1 MHLREPW
8 QSRSPTGAVNKPA
21 ISTTLE
27 KTGRR
32 GLNHSYGRGLPVK
45 RKALIILS
53 IAILAFAMVPALG
66 AGAAAGTVKLVTPDE
81 LAGPS
86 GSTGSSFD
94 RLDSADF
101 VSDSTG
107 RDTLEDAGGTL
118 YVVIEDNDSS
128 SNTLT
133 DYYAYF
139 TDRPATADGGG
150 NAYVIDPAQSGT
162 TPNPAVATAV
172 TESDGTNV
180 ANAADLQIGD
190 RNRNGSIDAGDLL
203 IETGYY
209 VSATGAFEA
218 VRTVNVQ
225 NAFVSSSTNGKEAY
239 LSLNIIPT
247 YPTGRVTG
255 EVGALRIRFAS
266 ATIDNLNYATDHATE
281 RLRGLSRV
289 VISSTSGE
297 SIRVTATEKNL
308 GGFGGAAVDAS
319 GLAAN
324 SSRDS
329 GIFVGMFGVI
339 RNDFKEAL
347 SDWEPA
353 ANEDTIQDL
362 IDDINDVAVV
372 DGAVT
377 GATGPSEAFESF
389 CDPNAKAGQECA
401 EQGKLVAA
409 IQAHTDNLGLDGG
422 DAASQ
427 LVGMLIGVEHGDT
440 LEVNYS
446 DANPRSTRSRDAE
459 VDLVAPTIGDTSL
472 ASGAYVDED
481 DFSLFFTVTD
491 ADSGIPEDAHDL
503 GEQAIRSGLPYV
515 SQSSGGAPTGES
527 FTLNPN
533 DGTDQ
538 NNFSEPNDD
547 ATLDVDDEVADG
559 ERYEIEFD
567 VTNTVQAAEGDENTD
582 ARTVTIQVRILA
594 YDIARNEASKT
605 LTFIIDDIDPE
616 LLRAITGVSVK
627 AAKDTA
633 DPYELNDQN
642 RKSIVLVFDDAIAGN
657 DVNAQDINVVGNT
670 VAGVMWLDNTGS
682 NKIGSA
688 GTAGSDIRGDLGDIG
703 SGDARHLLFLT
714 LENDL
719 PTDARPG
726 IEIDNADLRDLAGN
740 ESRVNHRTTPA
751 DKLAPVFTVTVGT
764 KLSNNDLSVT
774 IESSEDLERAP
785 SARLRHGTVNEALP
799 VRGGSNNTWTVD
811 TNRRAEN
818 LGGTNRSGVYTIHV
832 EGTDDNNNDG
842 SSSKAKWE
850 LDTLANGGVDPA
862 RVYDPDAASAAAQ
875 PIEVNDVVFLNF
887 DFSGEAGEYDDDS
900 AKTVSVTGL
909 ALQSLSADSLD
920 SSKNLKAASSVTVT
934 ETTEVDGAAAQTSNS
949 IRYVV
954 ALSDLAIGNYRLNVD
969 YEDQAG
975 NTDTFGY
982 VFRITAPAPA
992 KVAVVPGW
1000 SLVSIPGTPQ
1010 DTSISGVFEGSA
1022 VTDVWSLNNETK
1034 QWEYAGKDPESGEWL
1049 TGTLTN
1055 IVDGRAY
1062 FVRSTTFDPISVL
1075 TVRFSPQRTPPQY
1088 TVTSGWNG
1096 IGYTPAGGE
1105 DSVSAD
1111 AYLSALGASGWG
1123 MIRTWNAD
1131 ATPPQY
1137 ETYFSSGAMTDGFP
1151 HEGGVAVVES
1161 GKGYLLFATRNG
1173 VIGG

>member
-1 MHLREPW
+1 MHSQEPW
-8 QSRSPTGAVNKPA
+8 QSRSPTGSVNKPS
-21 ISTTLE
+21 ISSTLR
-27 KTGRR
+27 KTGRK
-32 GLNHSYGRGLPVK
+32 GPHHSYGRGLPVK
-45 RKALIILS
+45 RKALVILTV
-53 IAILAFAMVPALG
+53 AILAFAMVPALG
-66 AGAAAGTVKLVTPDE
+66 AGAAAGTVKIVTPDE
-81 LAGPS
+81 LANPS
-86 GSTGSSFD
+86 GTTGSSFD
-94 RLDSADF
+94 KLDSADF

-107 RDTLEDAGGTL
+107 GDTLEDAGGTL
-118 YVVIEDNDSS
+118 YVVIEDNDSF

-139 TDRPATADGGG
+139 TTRPTTADGGG
-150 NAYVIDPAQSGT
+150 NAFVIDPAASGT

-172 TESDGTNV
+172 TDSKDANV
-180 ANAADLQIGD
+180 ADASGLQIGD

-209 VSATGAFEA
+209 TTATGVFEA

-225 NAFVSSSTNGKEAY
+225 NAFVSASANGKEAY

-247 YPTGRVTG
+247 YPTGRQAG

-266 ATIDNLNYATDHATE
+266 ASVDDLNYADDHATE

-289 VISSTSGE
+289 EVTSTSGDP
-297 SIRVTATEKNL
+297 IRVKAMEKDL
-308 GGFGGAAVDAS
+308 GGFSGVAVTESDLT
-319 GLAAN
+319 GN

-347 SDWEPA
+347 SEWTPDPA
-353 ANEDTIQDL
+353 ASNKISNL
-362 IDDINDVAVV
+362 IANVQAVDVDA
-372 DGAVT
+372 GALT

-389 CDPNAKAGQECA
+389 CDPNASKDHCA
-401 EQGKLVAA
+401 ERDKLVAA
-409 IQAHTDNLGLDGG
+409 IEAHTSNLGLTND

-427 LVGMLIGVEHGDT
+427 LVDALIGAEHGDT
-440 LEVNYS
+440 LSVRYS
-446 DANPRSTRSRDAE
+446 DASPRSTRSRDAE
-459 VDLVAPTIGDTSL
+459 VDLVAPTIGNTSL
-472 ASGAYVDED
+472 ANGAYVNDD

-527 FTLNPN
+527 IDLHDNQ
-533 DGTDQ
+533 GTDQ
-538 NNFSEPNDD
+538 NNFSETGDE

-567 VTNTVQAAEGDENTD
+567 VTNSVQAAEGDENTD
-582 ARTVTIQVRILA
+582 ARTVTVRVRIVA
-594 YDIARNEASKT
+594 YDLARNAASKT
-605 LTFIIDDIDPE
+605 LTFIVDDIDPE

-627 AAKDTA
+627 APKDTA
-633 DPYELNDQN
+633 DPYALNAQN

-657 DVNAQDINVVGNT
+657 DVNPQDINVVGNI
-670 VAGVMWLDNTGS
+670 VAGVTWLDNTS
-682 NKIGSA
+682 MNKIGSA
-688 GTAGSDIRGDLGDIG
+688 GTADSDIRGDLDI
-703 SGDARHLLFLT
+703 SNGDARHLLFLT

-719 PTDARPG
+719 DTDARPS
-726 IEIDNADLRDLAGN
+726 IDIDNSDLRDLAGN
-740 ESRVNHRTTPA
+740 ESRVNHQARPA

-764 KLSNNDLSVT
+764 PLSNNNLSIT
-774 IESSEDLERAP
+774 IQSSEDLERAP
-785 SARLRHGTVNEALP
+785 SARLRHGTINEALP
-799 VRGGSNNTWTVD
+799 VRGGSGNTWTVN

-818 LGGTNRSGVYTIHV
+818 LGGTGRSGVYTVHV
-832 EGTDDNNNDG
+832 SGTDDNDNDG

-850 LDTLANGGVDPA
+850 LDTLANGGVDPT
-862 RVYDPDAASAAAQ
+862 RVYDSDADAAAAQ

-887 DFSGEAGEYDDDS
+887 DFAGEAKEYGDDS

-934 ETTEVDGAAAQTSNS
+934 GTTEVDAAAAQTSNS

-954 ALSDLAIGNYRLNVD
+954 ALSELAIGNYRLNVD

-982 VFRITAPAPA
+982 VFRVTAPAAA

-1010 DTSISGVFEGSA
+1010 DTSIGGVLTGSS

-1034 QWEYAGKDPESGEWL
+1034 VWEFARKDENGDWM
-1049 TGTLTN
+1049 GTLTQ
-1055 IVDGRAY
+1055 IVDGRGY
-1062 FVRSTTFDPISVL
+1062 FVRSTTFDPIKVL

-1088 TVTSGWNG
+1088 AVTSGWNS
-1096 IGYTPAGGE
+1096 IGYTPAGAE
-1105 DSVSAD
+1105 NSISAD

-1137 ETYFSSGAMTDGFP
+1137 ETYFSSGTATDGFP
-1151 HEGGVAVVES
+1151 MDDDVAIVQT

>member
-1 MHLREPW
+1 M
-8 QSRSPTGAVNKPA
+8 
-21 ISTTLE
+21 
-27 KTGRR
+27 
-32 GLNHSYGRGLPVK
+32 K
-45 RKALIILS
+45 RKALIILTV
-53 IAILAFAMVPALG
+53 AILAFAMVPAIG

-81 LAGPS
+81 LANPS
-86 GSTGSSFD
+86 GTTGSSFD
-94 RLDSADF
+94 KLDSADF

-107 RDTLEDAGGTL
+107 SDTLEDAGGTL

-139 TDRPATADGGG
+139 TDRPETADGGG
-150 NAYVIDPAQSGT
+150 NAYVIDPAASGT

-172 TESDGTNV
+172 TESDGTAV
-180 ANAADLQIGD
+180 ADATDLEIGD

-203 IETGYY
+203 IQTGYY
-209 VSATGAFEA
+209 VAATGVFTP

-225 NAFVSSSTNGKEAY
+225 NAFVSSSDNGKEAY

-247 YPTGRVTG
+247 YPEGRTAG
-255 EVGALRIRFAS
+255 EEGALRIRFAS
-266 ATIDNLNYATDHATE
+266 ASIDNLNYAPDHATE

-289 VISSTSGE
+289 QVSSTSGDP
-297 SIRVTATEKNL
+297 IRVEAMEKDL
-308 GGFGGAAVDAS
+308 GSFGGVAVTESD
-319 GLAAN
+319 LAGN

-329 GIFVGMFGVI
+329 GVFVGMFGVI
-339 RNDFKEAL
+339 PNDFKEAL

-353 ANEDTIQDL
+353 ANQDTIGDL
-362 IDDINDVAVV
+362 IDDINAVEV
-372 DGAVT
+372 VEGALT
-377 GATGPSEAFESF
+377 GATGPSAAFESF
-389 CDPNAKAGQECA
+389 CDPNASKDHCA

-409 IQAHTDNLGLDGG
+409 IEAHSNNLGLENG
-422 DAASQ
+422 DDASQ
-427 LVGMLIGVEHGDT
+427 LLGALIGVEHGDT
-440 LEVNYS
+440 LSVRYS

-459 VDLVAPTIGDTSL
+459 VDLVAPAIGNTSL
-472 ASGAYVDED
+472 ANGAYVNDD

-527 FTLNPN
+527 FSLNAN
-533 DGTDQ
+533 EGTDQ
-538 NNFSEPNDD
+538 NNFSETGDE

-567 VTNTVQAAEGDENTD
+567 VTNTVQAAEGDENTE
-582 ARTVTIQVRILA
+582 ARTVTVSVRIVA
-594 YDIARNEASKT
+594 YDLARNEATKT
-605 LTFIIDDIDPE
+605 LNFIIDDIDPE
-616 LLRAITGVSVK
+616 LLRAITGVSIK
-627 AAKDTA
+627 APKDTA
-633 DPYELNDQN
+633 DPYELNAQN

-670 VAGVMWLDNTGS
+670 VAGVTWLDNTGT

-688 GTAGSDIRGDLGDIG
+688 GTAGSDIRGDLGDL
-703 SGDARHLLFLT
+703 GDARHLLFLT

-719 PTDARPG
+719 ATDARPG

-740 ESRVNHRTTPA
+740 ESRVNHRATPA

-764 KLSNNDLSVT
+764 PLSNDDLSVT

-785 SARLRHGTVNEALP
+785 SARLQHGSVNEALP

-818 LGGTNRSGVYTIHV
+818 LGGTGRSGVYTIYV

-842 SSSKAKWE
+842 SSKKAKWE
-850 LDTLANGGVDPA
+850 LDTLANGGVDPT

-887 DFSGEAGEYDDDS
+887 DFAGEAKEYDDDS

-934 ETTEVDGAAAQTSNS
+934 GTTEVDEAAAQTSNS

-969 YEDQAG
+969 YGDKAG

-982 VFRITAPAPA
+982 VFRVTAPAAA

-1010 DTSISGVFEGSA
+1010 DTSISGVLEGSS
-1022 VTDVWSLNNETK
+1022 VTNVWSLNNETK
-1034 QWEYAGKDPESGEWL
+1034 VWEFARLDENGEWM
-1049 TGTLTN
+1049 GTLTQ
-1055 IVDGRAY
+1055 IVDGRGY

-1088 TVTSGWNG
+1088 TVTSGWNS

-1137 ETYFSSGAMTDGFP
+1137 ETYFSSGTMTDDFP